1 MSKNEEA
8 LRDLVAAEATF
19 LEVIEYLSHRH
30 PRELSPLE
38 FLHIVQQELGTPFV
52 ESRAMLEYFDPQM
65 KPIADS
71 GLINERGRTLLQRCS
86 SPTDSGRRSTPQ
98 RD

>member
-1 MSKNEEA
+1 MSKNETA
-8 LRDLVAAEATF
+8 LRDLVAAGASF
-19 LEVIEYLSHRH
+19 LEVIEYLAHRH

-38 FLHIVQQELGTPFV
+38 FLHIFQRELGISFV

-71 GLINERGRTLLQRCS
+71 RLINERGRTLLQRCS
-86 SPTDSGRRSTPQ
+86 SADG
-98 RD
+98 